1 VTTSRDLPILKG
13 VIGLGRSSRLVAIV
27 GLAAVLAA
35 LVAAPRVR
43 AAGWTP
49 VHDYAGAVPVLL
61 YHGIHANPN
70 PTIDPY
76 SVPGSEFA
84 RQIQMLSESGFH
96 TISIAQY
103 ARFASG
109 DTTGLPNRP
118 ILITFDDGRVDSFQG
133 ADLALA
139 RAGMRATMFVITA
152 NAGAGKPGYLNW
164 AQLANVAAT
173 GRWDLQE
180 HANAGHVLI
189 PTGPR
194 GQTGPYYA
202 NLLYQNGGREKFTA
216 FKQRVTNDILTGRR
230 LMAASIPG
238 FEPLAFALPY
248 GSYGQYRTNYAPIP
262 GWESGWLRSA
272 FKTFFVQDRRIYNL
286 PGNPIGQRYGIR
298 ASTTAATL
306 RQWLDKALPRSAWI
320 NPPVAPAPK
329 PARPKRPSLRRL
341 RVGRRSIVIVFRTR
355 PGETLSVS
363 RRRAGHRHR
372 VPRRVSKH
380 GRLRDRRLRPG
391 TMYVYRAVAAGVGGA
406 SRARELRLRTHS

>member
-1 VTTSRDLPILKG
+1 
-13 VIGLGRSSRLVAIV
+13 VIGLGRSSRLLLVAV
-27 GLAAVLAA
+27 GLAALLGA
-35 LVAAPRVR
+35 LVTAPRTR
-43 AAGWTP
+43 AAWTP
-49 VHDYAGAVPVLL
+49 IHDYAGVVPVLL

-70 PTIDPY
+70 PASDPY
-76 SVPGSEFA
+76 SVPGAEFA

-96 TISIAQY
+96 AISIAQY
-103 ARFASG
+103 ARFANG
-109 DTTGLPNRP
+109 DPSGLPNRP

-133 ADLALA
+133 ADLVLA

-152 NAGAGKPGYLNW
+152 KASAAKPGYLNW
-164 AQLANVAAT
+164 TQLAGAAAT

-202 NLLYQNGGREKFTA
+202 NLLYQNGARETFTA
-216 FKQRVTNDILTGRR
+216 FKRRVTNDILIGRR

-306 RQWLDKALPRSAWI
+306 RQWLDQALPRSAWI
-320 NPPVAPAPK
+320 NPPSAPAPK
-329 PARPKRPSLRRL
+329 PARPKRPSVRRL
-341 RVGRRSIVIVFRTR
+341 RIGRRTVVIVFRLR
-355 PGETLSVS
+355 RGETLSVN
-363 RRRAGHRHR
+363 RRRAGHRRR
-372 VPRRVSKH
+372 VPKRVSSH
-380 GRLRDRRLRPG
+380 GRMRDRQLRPR
-391 TMYVYRAVAAGVGGA
+391 TTYVYQAVATGAGGT
-406 SRARELRLRTHS
+406 SRARQLRIRTRP